1 MDLTIAEEL
10 DRAFDLASL
19 RREART
25 IGRPH
30 QWRAAND
37 HLDRCR
43 HAREREQRLYQAR
56 YPTRVE
62 AARRRLIDEAA
73 KKGFELKPRW
83 AGDDR
88 FDKAAIQRQAERDV
102 RRAHE
107 GRLLRIE
114 EFERQGL
121 RAIVHR
127 SMRENNMRGVARDG
141 FDRAADR
148 RAGIER
154 RGSQREGPGNLT
166 QFPRGGNRP
175 RNRPRDR

>member
-1 MDLTIAEEL
+1 MPLSPGSCL
-10 DRAFDLASL
+10 
-19 RREART
+19 
-25 IGRPH
+25 
-30 QWRAAND
+30 Q
-37 HLDRCR
+37 
-43 HAREREQRLYQAR
+43 

-62 AARRRLIDEAA
+62 VARRRLIDEAA
-73 KKGFELKPRW
+73 KRGVELKPWW

-107 GRLLRIE
+107 RRLLRIE
-114 EFERQGL
+114 EAERQGL

-127 SMRENNMRGVARDG
+127 SMRENNMRGIAREA

-148 RAGIER
+148 RTGLER
-154 RGSQREGPGNLT
+154 RDRERPNPGNVI
-166 QFPRGGNRP
+166 QFPRGGHSP